1 MPFDFTFCQG
11 CRYPSSCADCV
22 HIRALAMAE
31 QQGRLVIKR
40 KPITATCGTCVH
52 FHPEPNRSSGPC
64 DKRTLRGA
72 PLYVSQSR
80 KACRDDYKNRE
91 ELEDEK

>member
-1 MPFDFTFCQG
+1 MSYDFSFCKD
-11 CRYPSSCADCV
+11 CRYPSCVDCV

-64 DKRTLRGA
+64 EGRLNLRG
-72 PLYVSQSR
+72 YRFSVCQSR
-80 KACRDDYKNRE
+80 KACGSYKNRE